1 MNEILGSPFDLEML
15 KDVNLML
22 MLLFSWILVIRVLSE

>member
-1 MNEILGSPFDLEML
+1 MNEILGSPFDVERH

-22 MLLFSWILVIRVLSE
+22 MLLFSWILVTRVLSE